1 MDISVFEVI
10 GPVMVGPS
18 SSGTA
23 GMARLGFAAGKFLDE
38 PLKAL
43 NLRFH
48 PRNTDYAGLRSHL
61 GLIGGVLGLRE
72 YDPQLKNALDMARE
86 QGIEVTASRFSEP
99 LPKSGLTVGFTMV
112 QKSGAVRKVTGVSVG
127 GGSIAIIG
135 IDDFQV
141 DLTSTAKHLF
151 VWADN
156 DVSEAITK
164 ALPGG
169 STVKQDEK
177 QGKYLFYAEVPLD
190 LDEDA
195 VTRQLG
201 VTPHIGKTLF
211 VEPFLTFGYVPHQPL
226 FTTYEALM
234 RLSEESGKTVAE
246 LAIDYEIN
254 RSGKTRQEIWD
265 TMAQRLAYMRETVA
279 DGLSKDIKTLFSFG
293 TGIDGR
299 KMLKAVQEKKTLGG
313 NTLGRA
319 IAKALATMEMDCSM
333 NRVVA
338 APTGG
343 SCGIVPGCLFTVQ
356 EDIGCSD
363 DELVNALFVA
373 AAAGVVMYYEGASF
387 SGMGGGCQGEI
398 GVSSAIAA
406 AALAYLGG
414 GNAKVICHAMALSM
428 KNILGLI
435 CDRIG
440 GSSEIPCIRRN
451 GIGVANAFS
460 GCDMALAGIESYVT
474 PDEVIDALCNT
485 QKLLPPQL
493 RGGYGGLGCTSA
505 SRIAREIEKEMNQTL
520 TLPEKELLGMTP
532 GK

>member
-23 GMARLGFAAGKFLDE
+23 GMARLGLAAGKFLDG
-38 PLKAL
+38 PIKAL

-61 GLIGGVLGLRE
+61 ALIGGVLGLRE
-72 YDPQLKNALDMARE
+72 YDPQLQQALEIARE
-86 QGIEVTASRFSEP
+86 RGIEVTASRFSEP
-99 LPKSGLTVGFTMV
+99 LPKSGLTVELAMEQT
-112 QKSGAVRKVTGVSVG
+112 SGAIRRVTGVSVG

-141 DLTSTAKHLF
+141 SLTSTAKHLF
-151 VWADN
+151 IWADE
-156 DVSEAITK
+156 DVTGDIANIL
-164 ALPGG
+164 ADLPLQ
-169 STVKQDEK
+169 QDQQ
-177 QGKYLFYAEVPLD
+177 QGKYLLYAEVPLD
-190 LDEDA
+190 VDEGVA
-195 VTRQLG
+195 RRLQAIPHVT
-201 VTPHIGKTLF
+201 KTLF

-234 RLSEESGKTVAE
+234 RLSEESGATVAE
-246 LAIDYEIN
+246 LAIQYEMN
-254 RSGKTRQEIWD
+254 RSGKSRDEIWN
-265 TMAQRLAYMRETVA
+265 TMVQRLTYMRETVE
-279 DGLSKDIKTLFSFG
+279 DGLNKDIRTLFGFG

-299 KMLKAVQEKKTLGG
+299 TMLKAVQEGKTLGG

-356 EDIGCSD
+356 EDTGCT
-363 DELVNALFVA
+363 DEALVNALFVA

-414 GNAKVICHAMALSM
+414 GNARVICHAMALAM

-460 GCDMALAGIESYVT
+460 GCDMALAGIESYVS
-474 PDEVIDALCNT
+474 PDEVIAALCNT
-485 QKLLPPQL
+485 QKLLPPEL

-505 SRIAREIEKEMNQTL
+505 SRVAREIETRLNQTL
-520 TLPEKELLGMTP
+520 TLPEKELLNP
-532 GK
+532 VLRP